1 MVNIGENILES
12 LETNLMN
19 LSPYVFDED
28 YVAKIRSWLFIPF
41 LKRKTQIIAEKI
53 VTLVDSVAIVTI
65 LMLSFQA
72 IGKEM
77 IMSIKNMAK

>member
-1 MVNIGENILES
+1 MTLCEFSKLIVFIRLFTAFYSKNAV
-12 LETNLMN
+12 TNPMKTIDVEY
-19 LSPYVFDED
+19 SH
-28 YVAKIRSWLFIPF
+28 KT
-41 LKRKTQIIAEKI
+41 LKFFVI
-53 VTLVDSVAIVTI
+53 VDSVAIVTT